1 MSTHICRKI
10 VSEKAPLPTTP
21 GNRWDTAQTI
31 NISVRGKS
39 PKKKKKKENKQRN
52 RAAMWIPQAEQKSH
66 CSASLIKQAANECEH

>member
-39 PKKKKKKENKQRN
+39 PKKKKKKGKQTKKQSGSVDSTGGTE
-52 RAAMWIPQAEQKSH
+52 IPLFCFADKTSRE
-66 CSASLIKQAANECEH
+66 